1 MTNDELA
8 IFLLLYVTASI
19 MLVCVGALIYMVWMA
34 LFGEKNFPRNGM
46 VENGANEVDEDDYII
61 EVDEE
66 EEDDI
71 IIEEF

>member
-1 MTNDELA
+1 MTNEDLA
-8 IFLLLYVTASI
+8 IFLLLYVTCSI

-34 LFGEKNFPRNGM
+34 LFGEKNFSRKGV
-46 VENGANEVDEDDYII
+46 VESGVDKVEEDDYII
-61 EVDEE
+61 EVED

>member
-1 MTNDELA
+1 MTNEDLA
-8 IFLLLYVTASI
+8 IFLLLYVTCSI

-34 LFGEKNFPRNGM
+34 LFGEKNFPRNER
-46 VENGANEVDEDDYII
+46 VESGVDKVEEDDYII
-61 EVDEE
+61 EVED

>member
-1 MTNDELA
+1 MTNEDLA
-8 IFLLLYVTASI
+8 IFLFLYVMGSI
-19 MLVCVGALIYMVWMA
+19 ILMCIGALIYMVWMA
-34 LFGEKNFPRNGM
+34 LFGEKNFPRNDVG
-46 VENGANEVDEDDYII
+46 EVDEDDYII

>member
-1 MTNDELA
+1 
-8 IFLLLYVTASI
+8 

-46 VENGANEVDEDDYII
+46 VESGANEVEEDDYII
-61 EVDEE
+61 EVED

>member
-1 MTNDELA
+1 LTNEELA
-8 IFLLLYVTASI
+8 IFLLLYVTCSI

-34 LFGEKNFPRNGM
+34 LFGEKNFPRNRVDE
-46 VENGANEVDEDDYII
+46 VEEDDYII

-71 IIEEF
+71 VIEEF

>member
-1 MTNDELA
+1 MRICCRFRFLA
-8 IFLLLYVTASI
+8 QAAHTLCPNFFLLGQVTRWAT
-19 MLVCVGALIYMVWMA
+19 
-34 LFGEKNFPRNGM
+34 FGEKNFSRKGV
-46 VENGANEVDEDDYII
+46 VESGVDEVEEDDYII